1 MEYEA
6 KGTEVKQAR
15 LFKPEVKSHN
25 SEHVDLASSGKGR
38 PQENMILRFSKV
50 HKKNRFSSKSK
61 NLSAEVHC
69 MKFRIK
75 WENKN
80 FDDMG
85 TLHQLHSRG
94 VTQY

>member
-1 MEYEA
+1 
-6 KGTEVKQAR
+6 
-15 LFKPEVKSHN
+15 
-25 SEHVDLASSGKGR
+25 
-38 PQENMILRFSKV
+38 
-50 HKKNRFSSKSK
+50 
-61 NLSAEVHC
+61 

-94 VTQY
+94 VTQYWSSAFEMFRDDRVYRLIDLLYIYLSLFIHG